1 MVVAP
6 TPFSMAPQRPMH
18 RTVAALPSCMIRRA
32 DTPVTGRII
41 RRVNGAVLAMSLLFA
56 LAPGCSSSNDGAEA
70 TRPLVV
76 PDGCQPLLV
85 DRDDG
90 SHAPPPNGACFAPYP
105 SDFHRAPDPKSA
117 TGFRLGLRGAARPVR
132 ANGETVDPHD
142 VLAIDGASVVPT
154 ITAGLAGEIV
164 RDGLPGVLDDEALS
178 VRADSG
184 TVVLDTSS
192 GMLVPH
198 YSDVVDKHDGT
209 HTPITLRPFSPL
221 RPRTRYVVAIT
232 GAHLAPSA
240 GDGAKL
246 APPPEGFRRLRDGV
260 AAGDPALAALASRF
274 DAEVFA
280 PLANAGVARDRLQL
294 AWDFTTGSAEQP
306 LADMLRVR
314 ELTLAWLAANEPQV
328 RVTATRDG
336 TGKLAKIFT
345 IEVTTPLFLDQPG
358 PGGRLVHD
366 AAGQVVQNG
375 TTTFTLVAVLP
386 ISVRDGSGPGR
397 ALAYGHGFFGNTD
410 ELESSAAQAISEH
423 VSAVL
428 FGTNWWGMSKD
439 DIALVA
445 DTLTTH
451 PEHFADFAE
460 RVHQAM
466 ANWLVALASIRGPL
480 TKLPELRRASH
491 EPFYDP
497 SFVGYFGA
505 SMGHILGGTLA
516 GLADFPRIVLN
527 VGGGGFTHIMPRS
540 LNFGPFG
547 LLLGL
552 ELPDPLVAQ
561 SFAAI
566 MQRSLDRIDPI
577 TYAPFVLASPL
588 PGNATPDRRVLMQ
601 IGLGDPAVPNL
612 ASFLHARALGI
623 AQAMPAP
630 LSVFGL
636 LPVADA
642 DAPSSLTVFDFHV
655 DTAGYVEGK
664 PISPNAV
671 HEGVRV
677 NPAAL
682 RQMEAFMKPG
692 GAIVHTCDGPCD
704 PE

>member
-1 MVVAP
+1 
-6 TPFSMAPQRPMH
+6 MAPQRP
-18 RTVAALPSCMIRRA
+18 IRRSFF
-32 DTPVTGRII
+32 
-41 RRVNGAVLAMSLLFA
+41 AVLAPVPILALALLLA
-56 LAPGCSSSNDGAEA
+56 VAPGCSSSNDGAA
-70 TRPLVV
+70 DDSGPLVI

-90 SHAPPPNGACFAPYP
+90 THAAPSNGACLAPYP
-105 SDFHRAPDPKSA
+105 SDFHRAPDPTSA
-117 TGFRLGLRGAARPVR
+117 TGFRLGLRGAARPVKP
-132 ANGETVDPHD
+132 NGETADPHD
-142 VLAIDGASVVPT
+142 VVAYDGASLVPT

-164 RDGLPGVLDDEALS
+164 HDGLPGVLDDPALS
-178 VRADSG
+178 ARADAG
-184 TVVLDTSS
+184 TVILDTST

-198 YSDVVDKHDGT
+198 YTDVVDKKDGT
-209 HTPITLRPFSPL
+209 HTPITLRAFAPL
-221 RPRTRYVVAIT
+221 KPRTRYVVAIS
-232 GAHLAPSA
+232 GAHLAPAEGST
-240 GDGAKL
+240 DTQL
-246 APPPEGFRRLRDGV
+246 APAPEGFRRLRDGV
-260 AAGDPALAALASRF
+260 AAGDPALAPLASRF
-274 DAEVFA
+274 DAEVFS
-280 PLANAGVARDRLQL
+280 PLAGAGVALDRLQL

-328 RVTATRDG
+328 RVTGARDG
-336 TGKLAKIFT
+336 TGKLAKILG
-345 IEVTTPLFLDQPG
+345 IEVTAPLFLDRPD

-366 AAGQVVQNG
+366 AGGQVVQNG
-375 TTTFTLVAVLP
+375 TTTFTLVAVVP
-386 ISVRDGSGPGR
+386 TSVRDRTDPGR
-397 ALAYGHGFFGNTD
+397 ALCYGHGFFGNTD
-410 ELESSAAQAISEH
+410 ELESDAAQAISER
-423 VSAVL
+423 VGAVL
-428 FGTNWWGMSKD
+428 FGTNWWGMSKED
-439 DIALVA
+439 LAPVA
-445 DTLTTH
+445 DTVNSR

-466 ANWLVALASIRGPL
+466 ANWLVALAAIRGPL
-480 TKLPELRRASH
+480 TKLPELRRASQQ
-491 EPFYDP
+491 PFYDP

-505 SMGHILGGTLA
+505 SLGHILGGTLA

-547 LLLGL
+547 LLLGV
-552 ELPDPLVAQ
+552 EFPDPLVAQ
-561 SFAAI
+561 SFVAI

-577 TYAPFVLASPL
+577 SYAPHVLASPL
-588 PGNATPDRRVLMQ
+588 PGNAVADRRVLMQ

-612 ASFLHARALGI
+612 ASFLHARTLGI

-630 LSVFGL
+630 VSVFGL
-636 LPVADA
+636 AQVADA

-655 DTAGYVEGK
+655 DTTGYADGK
-664 PISPNAV
+664 PISPNGV

-692 GAIVHTCDGPCD
+692 GVIVHACDGPCD